1 MHITVTPS
9 SIATLSAA
17 ARPGAA
23 DFPAIFSGDA
33 ASPASPQDNPML
45 DDGGLPDESDMD
57 EDMQD
62 DDDQDED
69 EQEDFE
75 PGDEIAPKA
84 PDEIPDTSE
93 PEIDLPL
100 HDLQER

>member
-1 MHITVTPS
+1 MHITVTPPA
-9 SIATLSAA
+9 IATHAA

-23 DFPAIFSGDA
+23 EFPAIFGGVD
-33 ASPASPQDNPML
+33 ASPASPQDNPTL
-45 DDGGLPDESDMD
+45 DDSGLPDESEMD
-57 EDMQD
+57 DEMQD
-62 DDDQDED
+62 DDDPDEE

-100 HDLQER
+100 HDLQEH